1 MVTLKDFTKDSSPF
15 DSIFITE
22 ALKLGLNLE
31 DANHLLHEVPFNIRK
46 LSAQKMGLQDLLD
59 WRYKYGSFF
68 DINKRPGFAFP
79 FNIPKVS
86 SLISAFLLA
95 KKHLGAYHYI
105 EWFNRLSDEKKHF
118 DALSE
123 MLVIA
128 NIQPDS
134 KLIYEKRGSGV
145 RDKSIDWLLET
156 QEKTFL
162 LEVKVRLGQLPIH
175 LEKEEKIN
183 KLIPY
188 EPLPEIEKLFKGIET
203 KFRNKN
209 SNNKIQGVALL
220 TPIKIY
226 RSPFENY
233 FYKHFNDF
241 LHFVALVRAESNQVE
256 IIAES
261 EDIKSKVLSTFG
273 WVDNAGLFMDET
285 ELPENMQ

>member
-1 MVTLKDFTKDSSPF
+1 MVILKDLTKDSSPF
-15 DSIFITE
+15 DSVFITE
-22 ALKLGLNLE
+22 AIKLGLNNGN
-31 DANHLLHEVPFNIRK
+31 ANHLLHEVPFNIRK
-46 LSAQKMGLQDLLD
+46 LSAQKIGFQETLD

-68 DINKRPGFAFP
+68 EINKSPGFVFP

-86 SLISAFLLA
+86 SLISALLLA

-105 EWFNRLSDEKKHF
+105 EWFNRISDEKKHF

-128 NIQPDS
+128 NIQPDI

-145 RDKSIDWLLET
+145 RDKSIDWLIET
-156 QEKTFL
+156 PDQSFL

-175 LEKEEKIN
+175 LEKEQKVN
-183 KLIPY
+183 KLVPY
-188 EPLPEIEKLFKGIET
+188 EPLPDIEKLFKGINT

-209 SNNKIQGVALL
+209 GSDKIQGTALL

-226 RSPFENY
+226 KSPFENY
-233 FYKHFNDF
+233 FHMHFKEL

-261 EDIKSKVLSTFG
+261 EEIKSKVLANFG
-273 WVDNAGLFMDET
+273 WVDGAGLFIDET
-285 ELPENMQ
+285 DLPENS